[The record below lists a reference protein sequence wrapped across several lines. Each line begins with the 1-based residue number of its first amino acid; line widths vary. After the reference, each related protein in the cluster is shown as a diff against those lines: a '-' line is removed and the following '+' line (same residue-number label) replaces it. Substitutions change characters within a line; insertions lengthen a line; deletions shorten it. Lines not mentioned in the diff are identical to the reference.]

1 MKDSDIRFGGAA
13 LAFAAGV
20 MALGLA
26 CLIGGIGAV
35 ALVACL
41 GGKWGAL

>member
-13 LAFAAGV
+13 RAFAAGV
-20 MALGLA
+20 MAFGLA

-35 ALVACL
+35 AIVACI
-41 GGKWGAL
+41 GGKWVSL